1 MKGDIIMKKTI
12 KLIALALVLS
22 LSVVMLASCLPPN
35 SNPEKAI
42 ESLKENDY
50 KAVEDDTVLPL
61 VFAGLG
67 IKDVDTVVTGTAVV
81 DEKVEHVTIVY
92 FENADAAKAAW
103 EDVKEY
109 AEDKD
114 KKEEKE
120 KTAPLVKGSIDMWF
134 LLWTLLLLCFGVVM
148 SYSASAFYAQD
159 MYDSSMHFFWRYI
172 LFTLIAALI
181 AVFFVIYARPWF
193 WKAFGIAAYAGSVVL
208 LVIVRI
214 AGHEGGGAER

>member
-1 MKGDIIMKKTI
+1 MKKTI

-67 IKDVDTVVTGTAVV
+67 IKDVDTVVTGTAVI

-109 AEDKD
+109 AEKED
-114 KKEEKE
+114 KEEDD
-120 KTAPLVKGSIDMWF
+120 SD
-134 LLWTLLLLCFGVVM
+134 WTINKFGKM
-148 SYSASAFYAQD
+148 IWYG
-159 MYDSSMHFFWRYI
+159 
-172 LFTLIAALI
+172 TKAAI
-181 AVFFVIYARPWF
+181 
-193 WKAFGIAAYAGSVVL
+193 KATY
-208 LVIVRI
+208 
-214 AGHEGGGAER
+214 